1 MNEVHEA
8 VHREFQQKASFL
20 IDEVKLFLDRRNA
33 SKGYYKLLIQNLLK
47 YNRIHKITRGAY
59 TFYDEVQYSGYAFQ
73 PFYYGLEDALTLRGL
88 WEQETNPVIITP
100 RKVRNGVRQFDSR
113 NYVVRHIKRNMFF
126 GYSLLQ
132 YGLFH
137 IPVSDL
143 EKTLIDLVY
152 FDIRVP
158 DETLFNVIRK
168 LNRDTFNT
176 YLTEIPE
183 YLSKRMRKVVSKKKW

>member
-1 MNEVHEA
+1 M
-8 VHREFQQKASFL
+8 K
-20 IDEVKLFLDRRNA
+20 
-33 SKGYYKLLIQNLLK
+33 
-47 YNRIHKITRGAY
+47 RIMGRG
-59 TFYDEVQYSGYAFQ
+59 E
-73 PFYYGLEDALTLRGL
+73 
-88 WEQETNPVIITP
+88 NPVIITP

-113 NYVVRHIKRNMFF
+113 NYLVRHIKRKMFF

-158 DETLFNVIRK
+158 DETLVKIIRK
-168 LNRDTFNT
+168 LNRETFNT
-176 YLTEIPE
+176 YLAEIPE
-183 YLSKRMRKVVSKKKW
+183 NLSKRIRKIVNKKKR

>member
-1 MNEVHEA
+1 MKFMKQFTENFSKKPA
-8 VHREFQQKASFL
+8 LL

-33 SKGYYKLLIQNLLK
+33 SNGYYKLLIQNLLK
-47 YNRIHKITRGAY
+47 SNRIHKITRGAY
-59 TFYDEVQYSGYAFQ
+59 TFHDEVQYSGFAFQ

-132 YGLFH
+132 YGQFY
-137 IPVSDL
+137 IPVSDI

-158 DETLFNVIRK
+158 DETLVNVIKK
-168 LNRDTFNT
+168 LNRDIFNT

-183 YLSKRMRKVVSKKKW
+183 NLSKRLRKVVSKKKW